1 MKKVVFAKDV
11 LYRVLAAVVQ
21 NDVLHVA
28 WQDNNLVLALT
39 TSYSVHEVDDTVSK
53 KRTRPSKTS
62 TNARIVLPAF
72 QENGQPVSEKEFA
85 VPKSFYYYMGEV
97 DQFNALVAAYT
108 SQRACNWNWMRLF
121 NWHLDGSLS
130 NAFKLC
136 EPKECSARSIRSF
149 SSRWWWNCLKKA
161 EKVANLS
168 HLPPQLLLYQNH
180 CKASMIGKI

>member
-11 LYRVLAAVVQ
+11 LYGVLAAVVQ

-72 QENGQPVSEKEFA
+72 QENGQPICS
-85 VPKSFYYYMGEV
+85 
-97 DQFNALVAAYT
+97 
-108 SQRACNWNWMRLF
+108 SQ
-121 NWHLDGSLS
+121 
-130 NAFKLC
+130 
-136 EPKECSARSIRSF
+136 
-149 SSRWWWNCLKKA
+149 
-161 EKVANLS
+161 VV
-168 HLPPQLLLYQNH
+168 LLLYGRSGSIQCLGGCVH
-180 CKASMIGKI
+180 FPASLQLELDASFQLAFRWKSFKCFQAL